1 MADDLTIKIRAQLDL
16 DPKEAASQI
25 DAQTGNIQNNI
36 KNNINIPVQVNTK
49 QAQQQV
55 QNAINQLNHIRG
67 ANKVTFPAEIDTT
80 GMDHALQSATAQV
93 DNYISKITEAGGIIK
108 KMTLNPVTIALDD
121 GETSQAYQALIT
133 YQTAIGETI
142 QEMITLNSESQL
154 VDVSMGKMAVNFEQ
168 QRNTMNNMA
177 DSIAQYTNK
186 LEALKR
192 QAAGVLTGTEESNS
206 LLALVNSIDFSAV
219 TTPEELDAMIAKFK
233 EAVTQVQ
240 ALNAAI
246 TSKKLAGTSI
256 EQMNEELAK
265 IPEKL
270 QSIRLRFSELT
281 FPDDITAK
289 LKMVE
294 DGFEAINLVDDP
306 SMKIRLYNQMRDTL
320 ATIPNVLKNIETEQ
334 KKSQSITIAQQKAV
348 NSLTKLQARY
358 QAVGTRYS
366 AFKIDSSMNAEYE
379 RLGQTI
385 AEIQARLQDAQ
396 ANGTW
401 SPQLAQDIQNA
412 NAQLNTFNNR
422 VVTAGKNTT
431 TLGDQFRSALNSIS
445 SWVSATAI
453 IMKAISALKDA
464 VTQVKTLD
472 TSMVNLKKVTDES
485 TDSYEKFLSDTG
497 NTAKRI
503 GSSMSDL
510 VDATATFAKL
520 GFSFKDSQTLGEV
533 ATIFANVGDFDSIDT
548 ATNTLVTA
556 MKAFGYTADDAMSI
570 ADKINE
576 VSNNYAVTADDL
588 AEGLANSASA
598 LTLAG
603 NDIDQTLAM
612 ITAISEVTQDA
623 SEAGNAIKVLS
634 MRLRGAKTD
643 LESAGEDT
651 DGMAESTSKL
661 RESIMALTGGVD
673 IMADAA
679 GTKFK
684 STYQIMKDIAEVWND
699 MTDINQAALLETIA
713 GKQRGNT
720 ISALLTNMTQAEN
733 VLKTSAEEA
742 TDSAIKEHERWLKS
756 IEAAQ
761 QSLKAAWQ
769 DLSNSIIDSG
779 FIKTVYD
786 GATGILTVL
795 TKIVDAFGSIPT
807 LIGSVT
813 GLLSA
818 KNKWFGTATNSAGQ
832 TVGRIGNY
840 LVGNQTN
847 GIFGKTG
854 GGSLVDQIFNG
865 AVDTSVIEAY
875 TTALQNGSSA
885 AEAMKS
891 AVVGMNGEVIN
902 LNNAT
907 RTALASQQGATAAM
921 KAYGIAT
928 TQATLKTA
936 ALKAAMMALNVLKN
950 IGISALVTAVTTGL
964 SKAISGITEL
974 VDRAVNPVKY
984 LKEELTELQSQIDK
998 TESDLKSLNKELDE
1012 TGERIAELEGKDS
1025 LTIVEQGELEK
1036 LRKIN
1041 DELKKRKENLEWLM
1055 GQQNESSAKKQREVY
1070 QAEYQTVGSNATSEY
1085 DTKENA
1091 LKLYAKLLS
1100 DEDFANGGGQFSVED
1115 FRRVSRGFEDFPQEF
1130 MNYIHACYEEALAKT
1145 PDLPFADYA
1154 EAELRSGL
1162 EELYTFLEDYPLQDE
1177 FSTAIQGYIDSIN
1190 AVLDPAA
1197 FKSEQFD
1204 KITAAYADDVA
1215 EITQQVADGTLTAES
1230 FTAQYAELAAQLESA
1245 GISAE
1250 EAVDQFKAL
1259 AAAEEKATEVAR
1271 KSVYDDIYERFT
1283 KTGTAQSAGTDVL
1296 ADQGYSTTI
1305 TTEQYEK
1312 LVEAGSQYADCVE
1325 NINGYLQLNVDKYNE
1340 LIQAEYEQERLEAAA
1355 AKGEAVGKYR
1365 ENAAAIK
1372 EQEYALELLRLR
1384 YGDTSDEYN
1393 KFADTIKDNITAL
1406 KDEND
1411 SILEEVRSYERLE
1424 SQLYYATSAYK
1435 KWIDAQDAP
1444 NAGDAYNNMIEAM
1457 GQIQSGQESGKIGT
1471 AQYKAAVELLVPN
1484 GQEVNSY
1491 METLGRYLT
1500 EDSSGLQNMI
1510 DDMFAKS
1517 FLTKDGSGMYS
1528 FMKGTTVQDIAEGL
1542 GLTDELTRYM
1552 LQALEDYGWNVD
1564 IFDEAFSEGD
1574 TLAYEAAV
1582 ANLAKAEAELQAYQE
1597 KYAEAEANLQAV
1609 VADEASTYEEI
1620 ADAKEKVAEADE
1632 ACAAAAEEVTKAT
1645 EQMEEASEVAG
1656 VTEETPLEK
1665 LQKELETIKGAYQEL
1680 SNLKVGEGFDAQ
1692 VKLITDVLNL
1702 LNLMPDGGYNIEI
1715 STPEELETET
1725 QKLQTLQAALAL
1737 IDELATSGVITYSM
1751 AATLKDEL
1759 TEGLNTLEAK
1769 IDEYNAKTLEE
1780 QSATINV
1787 TTTADAA
1794 EKEIQDVADKEY
1806 TTTLTVKPEVEGL
1819 DGSDGTATEET
1830 ENPIEKLQ
1838 EKLEAIRDVYQTLS
1852 EIKPGEGFEAQ
1863 TKLITDVL
1871 SLLNLMP
1878 EGGYSVA
1885 ISTPEE
1891 FEAETQKLQTLQAVL
1906 ALIDALATNGVITYE
1921 MAATLKD
1928 DTSAGI
1934 DALKTK
1940 IDEYNAKTLD
1950 EQTATINVTTTA
1962 DDAEKEIQAIAD
1974 KKYTATITIK
1984 TEGGES
1990 KGSVFGSL
1998 SEDTALYG
2006 DSYETDFDIQRRELQ
2021 KDIDKRLLTIAP
2033 PIDIE
2038 KAADEVEEAF
2048 EEINQGEEIQV
2059 TPSVDTRQME
2069 EDTELS
2075 YDDLFGKAQ
2084 TVEVTADTSDAV
2096 VEANSLVKKIG
2107 KMKATVG
2114 IGGKLSGFVSGIKN
2128 FLTLANGTHNAKEED
2143 AIVGEAGVETWIH
2156 DGQYSLVGQK
2166 GAEFVH
2172 LERGD
2177 QILTNEE
2184 TKKLFGNK
2192 KKFSGNAYASGRNVT
2207 MVAWNGGVLKKNAL
2221 AGVVTTVDAS
2231 GKDLGGAVKEE
2242 AKSSSGSGNSKRYTT
2257 DDLVDWIPTFLE
2269 NLKKKTDEYIDYA
2282 DKAVGYMLKNKYLN
2296 SAITN
2301 IGAEIDANLAAYD
2314 RYLQQA
2320 DEIATKQ
2327 GLSADIV
2334 QKIQDGTIDIERYD
2348 DDTRDIISDYQEWYD
2363 LAIECKEAVGDL
2375 RDQQYELSKQKLDNI
2390 VTHYEN
2396 QLGLLETALDK
2407 AQKEIDLKTAS
2418 GVELVR
2424 DDYTESLENTKQQI
2438 ELLKQERE
2446 ALNDEFEMLVSAGTI
2461 QVGSDDWYAYTKQIQ
2476 AFDSSILDAQ
2486 KSVEGFKDSV
2496 NGIATT
2502 NLATAMN
2509 ALKNVHEIMQG
2520 LIDLRSAQGK
2530 DMTAGDYKNL
2540 IASTSKQIANLESQN
2555 EALRQQ
2561 QEGLDVLSEKYQ
2573 ELEEEIRSNEQSIL
2587 SSKAEQEKWNDSL
2600 IDLEIDKLK
2609 EQNEQYKNQVELMD
2623 ALEEYEKAK
2632 QRRALIY
2639 REGKGFNYES
2649 LESDLRDAKET
2660 LDDIIYDRQ
2669 IEALENA
2676 KKDSNLYD
2684 DYGNELT
2691 PITDTLG
2698 GVDLSAYY
2706 DTIKAGAED
2715 SALLAEALS
2724 SLDVSK
2730 LIKNADAQT
2739 MNVSIE
2745 SGAITLSGVNDVN
2758 SLAEA
2763 ITNQLPNALM
2773 QQLYKG

>member
-464 VTQVKTLD
+464 VAQVKTLD
-472 TSMVNLKKVTDES
+472 ASMVNLKKVTDES

-503 GSSMSDL
+503 GSSMSNL

-795 TKIVDAFGSIPT
+795 TKIVDTFGSIPT

-865 AVDTSVIEAY
+865 TVDTSVIEAY

-1145 PDLPFADYA
+1145 PDLSFADYA
-1154 EAELRSGL
+1154 EAQLRSGL

-1296 ADQGYSTTI
+1296 ADQGYSATI

-1632 ACAAAAEEVTKAT
+1632 ACAAAAEEVAKAT

-1665 LQKELETIKGAYQEL
+1665 LQKELEAIKGAYQEL

-1787 TTTADAA
+1787 TTTADTA

-1806 TTTLTVKPEVEGL
+1806 T
-1819 DGSDGTATEET
+1819 
-1830 ENPIEKLQ
+1830 
-1838 EKLEAIRDVYQTLS
+1838 
-1852 EIKPGEGFEAQ
+1852 
-1863 TKLITDVL
+1863 
-1871 SLLNLMP
+1871 
-1878 EGGYSVA
+1878 
-1885 ISTPEE
+1885 
-1891 FEAETQKLQTLQAVL
+1891 
-1906 ALIDALATNGVITYE
+1906 
-1921 MAATLKD
+1921 
-1928 DTSAGI
+1928 
-1934 DALKTK
+1934 
-1940 IDEYNAKTLD
+1940 
-1950 EQTATINVTTTA
+1950 
-1962 DDAEKEIQAIAD
+1962 
-1974 KKYTATITIK
+1974 ATITIK
-1984 TEGGES
+1984 PEVDKFGDSDLSYEDLFGEGAGGENAPKS
-1990 KGSVFGSL
+1990 QLSEEGKRGWSQYGNFPTMGGYDDEGNRIVQKGTLNRFTNRNKNIGFEEEYTYNDLPEKENSYAEMWGEVEESAEKAAQNVESIIKDL
-1998 SEDTALYG
+1998 SEDADLYG
-2006 DSYETDFDIQRRELQ
+2006 DSYETDFDIQRQELQ
-2021 KDIDKRLLTIAP
+2021 RDIDKRRLIFAP
-2033 PIDIE
+2033 QIDRE
-2038 KAADEVEEAF
+2038 EVAEEFEDTFEGLGEDTEVE
-2048 EEINQGEEIQV
+2048 I
-2059 TPSVDTRQME
+2059 TPQVDTKQME